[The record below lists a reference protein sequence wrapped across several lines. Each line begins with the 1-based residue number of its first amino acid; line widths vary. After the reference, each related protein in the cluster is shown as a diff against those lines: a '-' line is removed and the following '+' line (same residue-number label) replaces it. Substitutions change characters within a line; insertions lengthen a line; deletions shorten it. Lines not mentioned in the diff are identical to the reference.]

1 MRAARATVGLVLLG
15 GGAFASVRLAP
26 PSLAPVGAAFALAV
40 VGGVLV
46 ASTMSRA
53 LAVVTA
59 LALLGGGAALALTLH
74 EDLRGERPD
83 VGADP
88 LEARG
93 DPRVKSAQGAWLL
106 DADAER
112 LRFRATAPSARVELR
127 PDAKATVTIENQGDG
142 PSPTDLAT
150 KRPLRLLVWG
160 DCRGGVTVLDR
171 LCDAIRARKPDFTV
185 GLGDFVGMARTYQ
198 FEILRDKLA
207 ATGVP
212 AHLVPGNHDLDPFGT
227 LRPYARVLGP
237 TSWSFVLG
245 DVVFLAADTAD
256 GTLKPGEVEGFDR
269 VLRAMPVPKRAVL
282 FLHHPIWA
290 PPEHEEKPL
299 PADDP
304 TTKRLRKIL
313 VRERA
318 TVFSSHW
325 HGFDAAEHDGV
336 LQVVTGGAG
345 SRLEYDGTYHY
356 VWVEIDE
363 AGIRTEKVDL
373 ATQEEIS
380 ATLDRWKTFR
390 DEAFWAARRLP
401 LRVLAPVA
409 ALAAGLGAALSAA
422 GRGRRARPM
431 TGDTSSRTPDSG
443 S

>member
-1 MRAARATVGLVLLG
+1 VKAARAGVGLVLLAS
-15 GGAFASVRLAP
+15 GALATVRLAP
-26 PSLAPVGAAFALAV
+26 PSLALVAAAFAVAV
-40 VGGVLV
+40 AGGWLF
-46 ASTMSRA
+46 ASATSRA
-53 LAVVTA
+53 LAVVLA
-59 LALLGGGAALALTLH
+59 LALLCGGAALALALH

-88 LEARG
+88 REARS
-93 DPRVKSAQGAWLL
+93 DPRAKVVSGAWLL
-106 DADAER
+106 DGDAER
-112 LRFRATAPSARVELR
+112 LRFRATAPGAKVELL
-127 PDAKATVTIENQGDG
+127 PDAKATVTIENQGDV
-142 PSPTDLAT
+142 PASTDLAT

-160 DCRGGVTVLDR
+160 DCRGGATVFER
-171 LCDAIRARKPDFTV
+171 LCDAIRDRKPDFTV

-245 DVVFLAADTAD
+245 DLVCFGADTAD
-256 GTLKPGEVEGFDR
+256 GTLKPGEVEELDR
-269 VLRAMPVPKRAVL
+269 ILRAMPAPRRTVL

-290 PPEHEEKPL
+290 PPDHEEKPL

-304 TTKRLRKIL
+304 TTTRLREIL
-313 VRERA
+313 VREQA

-325 HGFDAAEHDGV
+325 HGFDAATHAGV
-336 LQVVTGGAG
+336 LQIVTGGAG

-356 VWVEIDE
+356 VWVEIDG
-363 AGIRTEKVDL
+363 AGLRTEKVDL
-373 ATQEEIS
+373 ATQAEIS

-390 DEAFWAARRLP
+390 DEAFWAADRLP
-401 LRVLAPVA
+401 RRVLAAAA
-409 ALAAGLGAALSAA
+409 ALAAGLGAAFSAVL
-422 GRGRRARPM
+422 RRRRAPR
-431 TGDTSSRTPDSG
+431 
-443 S
+443 